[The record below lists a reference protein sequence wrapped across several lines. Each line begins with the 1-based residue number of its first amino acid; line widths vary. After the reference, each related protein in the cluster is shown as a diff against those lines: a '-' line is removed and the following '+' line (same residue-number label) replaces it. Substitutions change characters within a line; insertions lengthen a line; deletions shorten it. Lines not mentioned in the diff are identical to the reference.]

1 MQNYIWEQVGCFL
14 NRLRN
19 ENVTRNT
26 AVEVPGYK
34 DNQRELEGQR
44 EKSEAILQKLPA
56 QEQQILSGWMQL
68 LEDMNLLEGQKAYCQ
83 GYVDCILLLGGL
95 GLLRQDLSVEDIMKW
110 IHQ

>member
-1 MQNYIWEQVGCFL
+1 MQNYISEQVGHFL

-26 AVEVPGYK
+26 IVEIPGYK
-34 DNQRELEGQR
+34 DNQRELERQH

-56 QEQQILSGWMQL
+56 EEQQILSECMEM
-68 LEDMNLLEGQKAYCQ
+68 LEDMNSLEGQKAYCQ

-95 GLLRQDLSVEDIMKW
+95 GLLRQDLSQEDIVKW